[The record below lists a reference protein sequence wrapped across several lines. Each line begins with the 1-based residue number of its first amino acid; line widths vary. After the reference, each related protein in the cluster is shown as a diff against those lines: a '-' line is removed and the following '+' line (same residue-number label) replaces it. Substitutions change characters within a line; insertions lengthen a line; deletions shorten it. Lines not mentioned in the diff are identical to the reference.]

1 VAHSPFSLIPSAS
14 IRGKVG
20 GGIRAV
26 HLGWNAVCSYA
37 NSDDRLA
44 LKSRKIDATEGA
56 MMTDVLRDTGCAAL
70 ALALALAMMS
80 LPASADTTLVVG
92 KAAPTADA
100 LIAANVGDQLGIFRK
115 HGIDV
120 KIVDFGGG
128 GQMIQAITAG
138 SIDIGDGAGTQMAFI
153 AKGVPMMAVCENSTT
168 LPYFSFGVPWD
179 SPIKSMEELRGKKV
193 GISTAGS
200 LTDWLAQELMR
211 KEGWGPDGFMR
222 VMIGSDFAS
231 STSAFRVHLIDAFIG
246 GTTTFLAM
254 AEQKVGRLLFPVSA
268 YVGKM
273 ASGTLFASNHLIA
286 TNPDAIRAFLAAWL
300 ETTEFMRTHKAETV
314 RIESVVTG
322 FDESVM
328 AKEYDIVIG
337 MFSQD
342 CKFDAESLATLKRS
356 FAELNIL
363 SEPPDMSTLYTEA
376 YLPKAPR
383 SGETAP

>member
-1 VAHSPFSLIPSAS
+1 M
-14 IRGKVG
+14 
-20 GGIRAV
+20 
-26 HLGWNAVCSYA
+26 
-37 NSDDRLA
+37 
-44 LKSRKIDATEGA
+44 TE
-56 MMTDVLRDTGCAAL
+56 VLRDMFRAAL
-70 ALALALAMMS
+70 ALSLAALMS
-80 LPASADTTLVVG
+80 LPASAETTLIVG
-92 KAAPTADA
+92 KSAPTADA
-100 LIAANVGDQLGIFRK
+100 LIAVNVGDQLGIFKK
-115 HGIDV
+115 HGIDL
-120 KIVDFGGG
+120 KILDFGGG
-128 GQMIQAITAG
+128 GKMIQAMTAG

-179 SPIKSMEELRGKKV
+179 SPIQLREELKGKKV

-211 KEGWGPDGFMR
+211 KEGWGPDGFTR
-222 VMIGSDFAS
+222 VMVGSDFAS
-231 STSAFRVHLIDAFIG
+231 STAAFRAHQIDAFIG

-254 AEQKVGRLLFPVSA
+254 AEQKVGRLLFPVSD

-300 ETTEFMRTHKAETV
+300 ETTAFMRTHKAETV
-314 RIESVVTG
+314 KIESAVTG

-356 FAELNIL
+356 FAELNLL
-363 SEPPDMSTLYTEA
+363 SESPEMSKLYTEA
-376 YLPKAPR
+376 YLPNSPGSGKQAP
-383 SGETAP
+383 